1 MTHPIGGSTRTS
13 SSGAWDRLAVVVG
26 TTAVIATLGLF
37 LMTAGDALGQAA
49 VWENAHWTVS
59 SLAAAVL
66 AYLGYR
72 RAAPDERTAR
82 AAIAAG
88 LTIYLAGAVA
98 WDLQVAAETLT
109 VPAPS
114 DVLFI
119 GSTVPIGLA
128 FVHRLHGRL
137 TRTERI
143 AFFLDVAMLVATIS
157 LVLWFAYGETALVL
171 GDPMAGVILLL
182 YPIAFLT
189 AAGTGAIAALRAR
202 IGASWTG
209 INVLLLGL
217 SATGLAWVEW
227 VNQAVVAI
235 PPVGSP
241 ISYGFSLAALATG
254 IGAYRLRLRAEG
266 GPVLARVASGT
277 EILFP
282 MIAVVVA
289 MVAMNLVEEVRD
301 EAMHVSVHAGGF
313 LIVALA
319 IARQSILMVERQL
332 LAARD
337 RRLRDKERTAR
348 IAAEEALAAQR
359 ASEAR
364 YRDVVDVFG
373 RLGEQLSFAADEPT
387 LIRGGVAALRK
398 LVRSDAGDL
407 LLANASQDR
416 LMVGSAWG
424 PGAPSPEELV
434 DGLRPTSCL
443 GIRRGSVYA
452 ISDAG
457 DDLMLACPAHPIQR
471 GSLLCVPML
480 ALGQTIGVVHLE
492 ASEPNAFG
500 VDDERQAQRVAE
512 QVALAIANARL
523 VRTMESMAL
532 TDPLTRLHNARFF
545 DPFLDRELAS
555 AERAG
560 DQLGVV
566 MIDLDRFKAFND
578 EYGHPAGDEA
588 LRAFARAALTV
599 LRDSDTLARY
609 GGEEFV
615 VAVRGAGL
623 DEARDVAERLRAAV
637 EGASIEVS
645 PGRYATVTA
654 SLGVASTT
662 LYGFDR
668 LALLKAAD
676 RALYRAKRAG
686 RNRVEAAGAPR
697 ANRRER
703 ASRTNLSEVV
713 SEQG

>member
-1 MTHPIGGSTRTS
+1 M
-13 SSGAWDRLAVVVG
+13 
-26 TTAVIATLGLF
+26 IATIGLF
-37 LMTAGDALGQAA
+37 LMTATDALDQAA
-49 VWENAHWTVS
+49 VWENAHWTMS

-72 RAAPDERTAR
+72 RAAADERTPR

-88 LTIYLAGAVA
+88 LTIYLAGSLA
-98 WDLQVAAETLT
+98 WDLQVALGVVT

-114 DVLFI
+114 DVLFL

-128 FVHRLHGRL
+128 FVHRLRGCL
-137 TRTERI
+137 TRTERV
-143 AFFLDVAMLVATIS
+143 AFILDVAMLVAAIS
-157 LVLWFAYGETALVL
+157 LLLWVVYGETALVL
-171 GDPMAGVILLL
+171 ADPMAGVILLL
-182 YPIAFLT
+182 YPIAFLSV
-189 AAGTGAIAALRAR
+189 AGTGALAALRLR
-202 IGASWTG
+202 IGANWTG
-209 INVLLLGL
+209 INTLLLSL

-227 VNQAVVAI
+227 VNEAVVAI

-241 ISYGFSLAALATG
+241 INYVFSLAAIALG
-254 IGAYRLRLRAEG
+254 VGAYRLRLRPEG
-266 GPVLARVASGT
+266 GPVLARLAAGT
-277 EILFP
+277 EVLFP
-282 MIAVVVA
+282 MMAVVVA
-289 MVAMNLVEEVRD
+289 IMAINLVEQVGSETMD
-301 EAMHVSVHAGGF
+301 GSVQAGGF

-319 IARQSILMVERQL
+319 VARQSILMVERQL

-337 RRLRDKERTAR
+337 RRLRETERTAR
-348 IAAEEALAAQR
+348 VAAEEALAAQR

-364 YRDVVDVFG
+364 YRDVVEVFG
-373 RLGEQLSFAADEPT
+373 RLGEQLSFAADEAT

-416 LMVGSAWG
+416 LVVGSAWG
-424 PGAPSPEELV
+424 PSAPGPGELV
-434 DGLRPTSCL
+434 DDRQPTSCL

-457 DDLMLACPAHPIQR
+457 DDLMLACPAHPIER

-492 ASEPNAFG
+492 AAEPNAFG
-500 VDDERQAQRVAE
+500 VDDERQAQRVGE

-555 AERAG
+555 AGREG
-560 DQLGVV
+560 EPTGVI
-566 MIDLDRFKAFND
+566 MIDLDHFKAFND
-578 EYGHPAGDEA
+578 EHGHPAGDEA

-623 DEARDVAERLRAAV
+623 EETAAVAERLRTAV
-637 EGASIEVS
+637 EGASIEVGL
-645 PGRYATVTA
+645 GRYATITA
-654 SLGVASTT
+654 SFGVASTT
-662 LYGFDR
+662 LHGGNR

-676 RALYRAKRAG
+676 RAMYRAKRAG
-686 RNRVEAAGAPR
+686 RNRVEVAGVLRP
-697 ANRRER
+697 NRRASGPQPAGLREAASR
-703 ASRTNLSEVV
+703 AS
-713 SEQG
+713 